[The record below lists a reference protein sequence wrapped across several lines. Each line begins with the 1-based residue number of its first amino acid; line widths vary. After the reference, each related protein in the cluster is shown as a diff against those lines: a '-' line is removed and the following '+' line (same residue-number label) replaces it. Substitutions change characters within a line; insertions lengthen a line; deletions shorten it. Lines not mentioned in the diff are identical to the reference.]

1 MADKIDEGKIL
12 LNQYRRH
19 NLLLNDRIF
28 NISNNIL
35 PQKDKAIE
43 NLKNQVATLS
53 KENDMLKKCKSW
65 FVF

>member
-1 MADKIDEGKIL
+1 MTDKIDEGKIL